1 MTEPVSETSTSPSY
15 ASVSQCQACT
25 LGAVAIE
32 KLTPERR
39 RQQTRDVLIAAA
51 TAVFA
56 RRGFEGASLEEIAE
70 TAGFTR
76 GAIYKN
82 FDGKEAL
89 FFAVTDLLNEQV
101 IEAFRSIAP
110 DSASQSEWDVS
121 RLADLW
127 RASVDEFEDLFAI
140 GKEYELYV
148 LRNPD
153 ARPRAV
159 AHRRKQRDLVAAFID
174 EVAERSGMTLRL
186 PASTLASIILAA
198 ADGLTYAARIDGD
211 ELFAPFLELLNAGMI
226 AE

>member
-1 MTEPVSETSTSPSY
+1 MS
-15 ASVSQCQACT
+15 SVCMLAFV
-25 LGAVAIE
+25 AVE

-51 TAVFA
+51 TEVFA

-82 FDGKEAL
+82 FDGKEDL

-101 IEAFRSIAP
+101 IEAFRAIAP
-110 DSASQSEWDVS
+110 DSASPTEWDIS

-127 RASVDEFEDLFAI
+127 RASVGEFEDLFTI
-140 GKEYELYV
+140 GSEYELYV

-153 ARPRAV
+153 ARPRAI
-159 AHRRKQRDLVAAFID
+159 AHRRKQRDLVAAFIE
-174 EVAERSGMTLRL
+174 EVAEQSGMTLRL
-186 PASTLASIILAA
+186 PAFTLASIILAA

-226 AE
+226 AD

>member
-1 MTEPVSETSTSPSY
+1 MCILR
-15 ASVSQCQACT
+15 SVS
-25 LGAVAIE
+25 VE

-51 TAVFA
+51 TEVFA
-56 RRGFEGASLEEIAE
+56 RRGFEGAALEEIAE

-82 FDGKEAL
+82 FDGKEDL
-89 FFAVTDLLNEQV
+89 FFAVIDVLNEQI
-101 IEAFRSIAP
+101 IEAFRAIAP
-110 DSASQSEWDVS
+110 ESAKPSEWDIS

-127 RASVDEFEDLFAI
+127 RSSVDQFEGLLAI
-140 GKEYELYV
+140 AKEYELYV

-159 AHRRKQRDLVAAFID
+159 AHRRKHRDLVADFID
-174 EVAERSGMTLRL
+174 EVAEQSGMKLRL
-186 PASTLASIILAA
+186 PATTLASIILAS

-226 AE
+226 AD

>member
-1 MTEPVSETSTSPSY
+1 MYTPVVP
-15 ASVSQCQACT
+15 V
-25 LGAVAIE
+25 E

-51 TAVFA
+51 TEVFA

-82 FDGKEAL
+82 FDGKEDL
-89 FFAVTDLLNEQV
+89 FFAVIDLLNEQV
-101 IEAFRSIAP
+101 IEAFRAIAAE
-110 DSASQSEWDVS
+110 SATPSEWDIS
-121 RLADLW
+121 RLAELW
-127 RASVDEFEDLFAI
+127 RASVSESELFAM

-159 AHRRKQRDLVAAFID
+159 AHHRKQRQLVAAFIA
-174 EVAERSGMTLRL
+174 EVAEHSGMTLRL
-186 PASTLASIILAA
+186 PAVTLAGIILAA
-198 ADGLTYAARIDGD
+198 ADGLTYSARIDGD
-211 ELFAPFLELLNAGMI
+211 DLFAPFLELLNAGMI
-226 AE
+226 AD